1 VPTPARSSDLALQA
15 KFVFQGTVL
24 KLKTTNLADVPAT
37 DRTVLVRVDQI
48 IQASETLTDFAGHEV
63 TVQLAPGEKVK
74 AGQSFVFYT
83 NGWVFGEHL
92 GVQSVGHEEAT
103 GAMMAALSSHPGD
116 PVRSLES
123 RQILSQAA
131 DADLIVSGRVSSV
144 RLPAHEAAAR
154 AAAVS
159 SGGGSTVEP
168 ISEHAPMW
176 QEAVVDVDEVH
187 HGKHSGKQV
196 TIRFPSSTD
205 VRWHNAPKFHAGQEG
220 VFLLHKQQAATGTR
234 KAVAATAVATGPGE
248 YTALHPADVQ
258 PLDELQRIL
267 TAVKSGNS

>member
-1 VPTPARSSDLALQA
+1 VPTPARSSELASQA

-24 KLKTTNLADVPAT
+24 KLKTTNLAEVPAT
-37 DRTVLVRVDQI
+37 DRTILVRVDQI
-48 IQASETLTDFAGHEV
+48 IQASETLTDFAGHEI

-74 AGQSFVFYT
+74 VGQSFVFYT
-83 NGWVFGEHL
+83 NGWVFGDHL

-103 GAMMAALSSHPGD
+103 APMMAALSSHAGD
-116 PVRSLES
+116 PVRSLET
-123 RQILSQAA
+123 RETLSQAA
-131 DADLIVSGRVSSV
+131 DADLIVSGRVSAV

-159 SGGGSTVEP
+159 SGGTVEP
-168 ISEHAPMW
+168 ISEHAPLW

-220 VFLLHKQQAATGTR
+220 VFLLHKQQAPTGTR
-234 KAVAATAVATGPGE
+234 KAVAAVATGPGE